1 MSSLLIEGIRIDQVL
16 NWSPVESVA
25 TRNGVTI
32 VRRAV
37 PTHEFF
43 SLWRRSKDDLRKA
56 GVKLAKFQERW
67 VVTWWLEGGDTPK
80 AEEPDQSLELPA
92 IDTAGLLEW
101 QIKPVQRML
110 AAHRAGMRGLLD
122 ASDTGVGKTYIASG
136 FARAAGQSIYAVCP
150 KAVMS
155 SWREAADH
163 IGAHLIDAK
172 NYEHLKKSR
181 EGVISWGEHGWPE
194 WKLPKDTIIV
204 FDEAHRCRS
213 SDMTLNAKL
222 LVMAKRQGFQVVMIS
237 ATIAESPLH
246 LRAVGYT
253 LGLHNGKQWWD
264 WIKSLGCY
272 QDQWNG
278 WNWDQNHRTMEKLH
292 AKIFLHRGV
301 RVRKDSVKNFPETII
316 SADLIDCGT
325 KVKKVLD
332 DLLTRL
338 DRIRAETENYAQ
350 SAMTAILAA
359 RREAEMMKA
368 QAMVEMIEDGI
379 AENQSVAVFVCFRET
394 LDYIRSKFNCGAIYG
409 GQDTEEREQVI
420 RDFRDDKSDVIV
432 CAIQAGG
439 VGISLHGK
447 RDRLALISPSFSAVE
462 VVQALGRVNR
472 AGGGR
477 STQRLLY
484 AAGTIEQQICR
495 AVRNKLHNLRALN
508 DKDTAGAFAI

>member
-1 MSSLLIEGIRIDQVL
+1 MSVMLIEGIRIDQIL

-25 TRNGVTI
+25 TRNGVTL
-32 VRRAV
+32 VRRAP
-37 PTHEFF
+37 PTDEFF
-43 SLWRRSKDDLRKA
+43 SLWRRAKDELRKA
-56 GVKLAKFQERW
+56 GVKLGKFQERW
-67 VVTWWLEGGDTPK
+67 IVTWWLEGGDTPK
-80 AEEPDQSLELPA
+80 AEEPDQSLELPE
-92 IDTAGLLEW
+92 IDSEGLLEW
-101 QIKPVQRML
+101 QIVPVKKML

-122 ASDTGVGKTYIASG
+122 ASDTGVGKTYISCG
-136 FARAAGQSIYAVCP
+136 FARAAAQPIFAVCP
-150 KAVMS
+150 KAVIP
-155 SWREAADH
+155 SWREAAE
-163 IGAHLIDAK
+163 HLGSHLVDAR
-172 NYEHLKKSR
+172 NYESLKKTR
-181 EGVISWGEHGWPE
+181 EGVIAWGEHGWPE

-213 SDMTLNAKL
+213 ADMTLNAKL
-222 LVMAKRQGFQVVMIS
+222 LVMARRQGYQVVMIS

-253 LGLHNGKQWWD
+253 LGLHNGKNWWD
-264 WIKSLGCY
+264 WIRNLGCY

-278 WNWDQNHRTMEKLH
+278 WNWDQNHRTMERLH
-292 AKIFLHRGV
+292 AQIFMHRGV
-301 RVRKDSVKNFPETII
+301 RVRKNAVKNFPETII
-316 SADLIDCGT
+316 SADLIDCGS
-325 KVKKVLD
+325 KVKKILD
-332 DLLTRL
+332 DLLARVE
-338 DRIRAETENYAQ
+338 RIKAETANYAP

-359 RREAEMMKA
+359 RREAEMIKA
-368 QAMVEMIEDGI
+368 HAMVEMIEDAIEEG
-379 AENQSVAVFVCFRET
+379 QSVAVFVCFRET
-394 LDYIRSKFNCGAIYG
+394 LDYIREKFKCGAIYG
-409 GQDTEEREQVI
+409 GQDSDERENVI
-420 RDFRDDKSDVIV
+420 QEFRADKSNVIV

-495 AVRNKLHNLRALN
+495 AVRNKLGNLNMLN